1 MLVYKRNLTFGSE
14 KWKEN
19 LVSPFLNGIPEIL
32 QIIVEVAR
40 NNGKPCSSQI
50 CIQICYHSYMLVQ
63 QGHRPL
69 VYCDMFCVTIV
80 SHAIM
85 LNEES
90 SLIKTLKPTWNW
102 TAFSTIT
109 PVLTPTRTFHPTP
122 GLASSVV
129 LECIIPGALVVFP
142 SIRLK
147 RKKALLSNETST
159 YGSAGI
165 VTTNFYQG
173 CWFA

>member
-1 MLVYKRNLTFGSE
+1 M
-14 KWKEN
+14 
-19 LVSPFLNGIPEIL
+19 
-32 QIIVEVAR
+32 Q
-40 NNGKPCSSQI
+40 PCSSQI
-50 CIQICYHSYMLVQ
+50 CFQICYNSYMLVQ

-80 SHAIM
+80 SHGIM

-90 SLIKTLKPTWNW
+90 SLIKRLKPTWNW

-122 GLASSVV
+122 GLAIPEVA
-129 LECIIPGALVVFP
+129 ECIIPSALVVFH
-142 SIRLK
+142 SMGLK

-159 YGSAGI
+159 YSSAGI
-165 VTTNFYQG
+165 VTTNFY
-173 CWFA
+173 